1 MTLSEKATDLVPE
14 SGDFNAYVGAASGL
28 LKGLSLNPNSNLC
41 KNFTSNLH
49 SIDKSQHEITC
60 MTWVD
65 KTEQDQILVGLRN
78 GTFRTFSVS
87 DKKYCDSLK
96 YLDGQA
102 TDKMVGI
109 ASYQDSILTAAES
122 GKIFEDFSTIGLLEL
137 FSNQQ
142 CKMPIIISSD
152 INFRY
157 RKNMA
162 KE

>member
-1 MTLSEKATDLVPE
+1 MSKSKSLKTLTLRIVNCKYFRMTLSEKVVDQVPE

-41 KNFTSNLH
+41 KNFTSNLN

-60 MTWVD
+60 MTWVHN
-65 KTEQDQILVGLRN
+65 TEQDQILVGSRN

-96 YLDGQA
+96 YIDGQA

-122 GKIFEDFSTIGLLEL
+122 GKIFEDVSIMG
-137 FSNQQ
+137 FSNALLL
-142 CKMPIIISSD
+142 
-152 INFRY
+152 FY
-157 RKNMA
+157 
-162 KE
+162 

>member
-96 YLDGQA
+96 YVAEDRI
-102 TDKMVGI
+102 TDKMIGI
-109 ASYQDSILTAAES
+109 ASYQESILTATES
-122 GKIFEDFSTIGLLEL
+122 GKILDSCHNVVI
-137 FSNQQ
+137 
-142 CKMPIIISSD
+142 K
-152 INFRY
+152 
-157 RKNMA
+157 
-162 KE
+162 